1 MPRYEYKVVP
11 APNKGLK
18 GKNVKGAEARFS
30 HALQE
35 LMNGLSGY
43 GWEYQRAETL
53 PSIERSGIAGSTTEW
68 RNVLV
73 FRRPR
78 ESDTAAFQP
87 ELLPA
92 PSSDEPYDAVEQRKD
107 EIARNPSGYEGFFGG
122 ENGVEDLDD
131 VKAAPSLLSTLA
143 ARRKK
148 PEPRDQPGVDEEKGD
163 DADAKAGAEKV
174 SQPSDT
180 PPRSAETH
188 KRQAQ
193 DSLKPKA

>member
-53 PSIERSGIAGSTTEW
+53 PSIERAGLTGSTTEW

-73 FRRPR
+73 FRRLR
-78 ESDTAAFQP
+78 ETDTEMFSP

-92 PSSDEPYDAVEQRKD
+92 PQAFTADHDAVEAKKA
-107 EIARNPSGYEGFFGG
+107 EIARSPKDYDGFFEG
-122 ENGVEDLDD
+122 ENGVEAVDDL
-131 VKAAPSLLSTLA
+131 KSAPSVLSTLA
-143 ARRKK
+143 SRRKK
-148 PEPRDQPGVDEEKGD
+148 SATAPE
-163 DADAKAGAEKV
+163 DAVSETAESKDAV
-174 SQPSDT
+174 SKDPAPEAQTAVRKDPEALKQEAA
-180 PPRSAETH
+180 RSLRS
-188 KRQAQ
+188 K
-193 DSLKPKA
+193 D

>member
-53 PSIERSGIAGSTTEW
+53 PSIERVGLTGSTTEW

-73 FRRPR
+73 FRRLR
-78 ESDTAAFQP
+78 EGDTEAFNP

-92 PSSDEPYDAVEQRKD
+92 PHQFTPELDPFEAKKG
-107 EIARNPSGYEGFFGG
+107 EIAKNPKDYEGFFEG
-122 ENGVEDLDD
+122 ENGVENPDDLN
-131 VKAAPSLLSTLA
+131 AAPALLSTLA
-143 ARRKK
+143 SRRKK
-148 PEPRDQPGVDEEKGD
+148 SAPKR
-163 DADAKAGAEKV
+163 DADGDAQEVA
-174 SQPSDT
+174 T
-180 PPRSAETH
+180 PKDAPPPA
-188 KRQAQ
+188 
-193 DSLKPKA
+193 PKG

>member
-18 GKNVKGAEARFS
+18 GKNVKGDEARFS

-53 PSIERSGIAGSTTEW
+53 PSIERVGLTGSTTEW
-68 RNVLV
+68 RNVLL

-78 ESDTAAFQP
+78 DADAAAFNP

-92 PSSDEPYDAVEQRKD
+92 PQAFTPDQDPIEAKKS
-107 EIARNPSGYEGFFGG
+107 EISRNPKGYQGFFEG
-122 ENGVEDLDD
+122 ENGVEDHDD
-131 VKAAPSLLSTLA
+131 LNAAPALLNSLA
-143 ARRKK
+143 QRRKK
-148 PEPRDQPGVDEEKGD
+148 PAAGD
-163 DADAKAGAEKV
+163 DVTVDDANGDTAKNGTAIGDAAPAE
-174 SQPSDT
+174 T
-180 PPRSAETH
+180 PPAA
-188 KRQAQ
+188 K
-193 DSLKPKA
+193 D

>member
-53 PSIERSGIAGSTTEW
+53 PSIERTGLTGSTTEW

-92 PSSDEPYDAVEQRKD
+92 PVVDAPFDPVEMRKA
-107 EIARNPSGYEGFFGG
+107 EIARNPMNYEEFFGG
-122 ENGVEDLDD
+122 ENGVEDPDD
-131 VKAAPSLLSTLA
+131 LTIAPTLLSSLA
-143 ARRKK
+143 ARRKGSDSA
-148 PEPRDQPGVDEEKGD
+148 PQADQENAPSEGEPGD
-163 DADAKAGAEKV
+163 TDTSEG
-174 SQPSDT
+174 DT
-180 PPRSAETH
+180 PPRNADDQKEH
-188 KRQAQ
+188 AQ
-193 DSLKPKA
+193 NSLKPKS

>member
-53 PSIERSGIAGSTTEW
+53 PSIERVGLTGSTTEW

-78 ESDTAAFQP
+78 EGDADAFNP

-92 PSSDEPYDAVEQRKD
+92 PHQFTPELDPIDAKKA
-107 EIARNPSGYEGFFGG
+107 EIAKNPKGYEGFFEG
-122 ENGVEDLDD
+122 ENGVEDPDHLS
-131 VKAAPSLLSTLA
+131 AAPALLSTLA
-143 ARRKK
+143 SRRKK
-148 PEPRDQPGVDEEKGD
+148 AVQPDDAEKGAD
-163 DADAKAGAEKV
+163 DAVPAT
-174 SQPSDT
+174 DT
-180 PPRSAETH
+180 PPPA
-188 KRQAQ
+188 
-193 DSLKPKA
+193 PKD